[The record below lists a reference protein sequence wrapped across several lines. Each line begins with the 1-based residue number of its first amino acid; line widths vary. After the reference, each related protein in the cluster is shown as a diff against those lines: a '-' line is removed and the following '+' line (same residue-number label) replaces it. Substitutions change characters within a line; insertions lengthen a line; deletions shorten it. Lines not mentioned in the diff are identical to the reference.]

1 MCLLQDN
8 KVYIIDPVSS
18 LSLSL
23 CSWLTSASLS
33 QTGMILEGATSTV
46 HELQNEIKKALKT
59 TFFFPWR
66 ICVIQNSNLIKY
78 LKDMHIAFSQFFFP
92 FPNC

>member
-18 LSLSL
+18 LSLAL

-46 HELQNEIKKALKT
+46 HELQNKIKKTLKT
-59 TFFFPWR
+59 TLFF
-66 ICVIQNSNLIKY
+66 VNL
-78 LKDMHIAFSQFFFP
+78 
-92 FPNC
+92 